1 MLQVEDMTPR
11 SVSRRSNNT
20 AANTTVSKSEAGS
33 VGFNHH
39 SSPRPSRHS
48 SLRQHQQPHLQQNSY
63 NNNQQQQQQTSSA
76 RNEYARRNA
85 VLQKHQSQRNGSKN
99 GKQNNSNQRPHAKS
113 DPAQSKSEDEQQQQQ
128 QVASVPSSKR
138 SGGRGS
144 RKQNKQHGKVTL
156 LTKSAS
162 EGEQQAMLSKF
173 SDGQSK
179 RSRRRQASPP
189 RNEEDFVFPQPPVVH
204 HGSAS
209 VPPGKTQSRSP
220 PRRGHNKHQQH
231 AVVSGP
237 ATIYS
242 PTPQA
247 PATVAPFGAGQ
258 LPSSYGINRGPSP
271 SFINKSNHYA
281 GASFNN
287 SPAPNTLPLPPMF
300 LTSSSPPLSS
310 ATAREDDGMFGV
322 SPNAHVR
329 PEQLLVRR
337 PEAQAVNVALSERSR
352 QLEDMLVRGNII
364 HNNNSQSAVDLTQPA
379 ADMTLMFQKL
389 RLIKEMSQNRAATV
403 SPMSNGALTPSY
415 HA

>member
-1 MLQVEDMTPR
+1 MTPR
-11 SVSRRSNNT
+11 SVSRRSNST
-20 AANTTVSKSEAGS
+20 ASNAVSKSDAGS
-33 VGFNHH
+33 GGFSHH

-48 SLRQHQQPHLQQNSY
+48 SLRQTHQAHPQQNSY
-63 NNNQQQQQQTSSA
+63 NNHHHQQQTSSA
-76 RNEYARRNA
+76 RNEYARKNA
-85 VLQKHQSQRNGSKN
+85 VTQKHQSQRHSSKS
-99 GKQNNSNQRPHAKS
+99 GKQNNSNQRPHARS
-113 DPAQSKSEDEQQQQQ
+113 DAAQSKSEDEQQQQQ
-128 QVASVPSSKR
+128 QQQQTVPNKK

-173 SDGQSK
+173 AEGQSK

-189 RNEEDFVFPQPPVVH
+189 RDEDDSVFPQPPAH

-209 VPPGKTQSRSP
+209 VPPGKMQSRSP
-220 PRRGHNKHQQH
+220 PRRGHNKQQQQQQQQH
-231 AVVSGP
+231 AVVSGL

-242 PTPQA
+242 PTPQV
-247 PATVAPFGAGQ
+247 PSVAPFGSGQ
-258 LPSSYGINRGPSP
+258 SPPSSYGIHRGGSP
-271 SFINKSNHYA
+271 SSINKSNHYA

-300 LTSSSPPLSS
+300 LTSSSPPQSTVM
-310 ATAREDDGMFGV
+310 AAVRDDDVFGA
-322 SPNAHVR
+322 SRNAHVR

-337 PEAQAVNVALSERSR
+337 PEAQVANVALSERSR

-364 HNNNSQSAVDLTQPA
+364 HNNNSHSAVDLTQPA
-379 ADMTLMFQKL
+379 ADLSAMFQKL

-403 SPMSNGALTPSY
+403 SPMPNGTLTPSY